1 MRRLFP
7 VDDESLKYIVVVF
20 LIFIL
25 TLAQFRMLYRLNG
38 GRDKIENF
46 GYNEYNLITGETEIQ
61 AWVNRALAPLMVW
74 TFTHLTSLP
83 WHSAYL
89 LFSVLILFLTNI
101 VLYYYFYTFLQN
113 YKTALSFFITYT
125 LAFLFLQ
132 HYYIFLW
139 DYIDILLFSA
149 FVYGILS
156 RFSLFYFI
164 ILFIT
169 SMFNRESSLFIA
181 LYLFIQSCQY
191 IPKIKLISKKYLLIS
206 ISLILINVIYIKSM
220 RQLLYN
226 GPDREKVYS
235 GIPALLG
242 NENHLIYNLK
252 YFFTNFYYFFVKLGP
267 DFNITISI
275 FILFLIIFTFSCLRN
290 GNKPLKQTAFI
301 LAVIIFSIFVSGLIM
316 ETRMW
321 LITLPFVFLIYA
333 YLRMPEYDHPKKI
346 FLFNIAAGGG
356 EK

>member
-7 VDDESLKYIVVVF
+7 VNDESLKYIFMVF

-25 TLAQFRMLYRLNG
+25 TLAQFRMIYRLNG
-38 GRDKIENF
+38 GRDKVENF
-46 GYNEYNLITGETEIQ
+46 GYNEYNLITGETDIR
-61 AWVNRALAPLMVW
+61 AWVNRTLAPLMVW
-74 TFTHLTSLP
+74 GFTHTTSLP
-83 WHSAYL
+83 WHSGYL
-89 LFSVLILFLTNI
+89 LLSVLILFLTNI
-101 VLYYYFYTFLQN
+101 ALYYYFHTFLQN
-113 YKTALSFFITYT
+113 YKTALAFFITYT
-125 LAFLFLQ
+125 LAFLLLQ

-139 DYIDILLFSA
+139 DYIDTLLFSA
-149 FVYGILS
+149 FVFGILS
-156 RFSLFYFI
+156 RFSLYYFI

-181 LYLFIQSCQY
+181 LYLFIQSFQY
-191 IPKIKLISKKYLLIS
+191 IPKIKLISKKHLFIS

-220 RQLLYN
+220 RQLFYN
-226 GPDREKVYS
+226 GPERENVYT

-267 DFNITISI
+267 DFNVAISI
-275 FILFLIIFTFSCLRN
+275 FILFLIVFTISCLIH

-321 LITLPFVFLIYA
+321 LITLPFVFMVYA
-333 YLRMPEYDHPKKI
+333 YLRMPGHNHLKKI
-346 FLFNIAAGGG
+346 IFFNLAAGSG
-356 EK
+356 K